1 MAKNAMM
8 GENGKDRMRLYQR
21 SMRQK
26 ARLQHIVV
34 KKPKTS

>member
-1 MAKNAMM
+1 MM
-8 GENGKDRMRLYQR
+8 GDNGKDRMRLYQR